1 MKISSGTQ
9 KMLSFNITAIDII
22 LAIAVIILTI
32 LYLKKTQDFP
42 EELSLRS
49 LTKNLKHQNLT
60 LNLQDDF
67 AELPTNCQNNNDFS
81 ENNTFSE
88 ATLEKITMIQKDSE
102 NK

>member
-1 MKISSGTQ
+1 
-9 KMLSFNITAIDII
+9 MLSFNITAIDII

-49 LTKNLKHQNLT
+49 LTKNLKQQHHT
-60 LNLQDDF
+60 SDFQDDF
-67 AELPTNCQNNNDFS
+67 AEMPTSCQNNNEFS
-81 ENNTFSE
+81 ENSTFSE
-88 ATLEKITMIQKDSE
+88 ATLDKITMIQKDSE